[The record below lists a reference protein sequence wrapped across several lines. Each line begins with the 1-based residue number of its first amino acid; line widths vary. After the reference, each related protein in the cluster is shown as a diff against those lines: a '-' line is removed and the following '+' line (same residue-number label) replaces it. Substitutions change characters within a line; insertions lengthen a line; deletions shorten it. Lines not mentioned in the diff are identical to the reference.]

1 MKKQLALLFSFVVIT
16 MSASAQKEYKLAKS
30 AGKINLNISG
40 AIVEGYSGNEIIFST
55 AKSENDVVDER
66 AKGLRVISGSGFAD
80 NTGMGID
87 VSEKGD
93 EINVNPV
100 RKGTRLGIITI
111 KVPQNIKIAFN
122 NTNTNQ
128 EELILKNLKNEIEVS
143 VSYNKIKLENN
154 SGPMNIKTLYGSVD
168 AIFSGEIKGPVSIVS
183 VYGYVDVSMP
193 ASTKANVE
201 LGTSYGNL
209 YAGEGFKIAVDKTT
223 TEKTDSDQAFTSK
236 SGLTKTVT
244 GGQVTT
250 INSVNGVG
258 LATTTG
264 FSSNGQGNIIS
275 INSYSNRDR
284 ETLKGKL
291 NGGGADMILKSNY
304 KNVYLRE
311 K

>member
-30 AGKINLNISG
+30 AGKLNLNISG

-223 TEKTDSDQAFTSK
+223 AEKTESDSK
-236 SGLTKTVT
+236 SGLTKTLT

-258 LATTTG
+258 LATTG
-264 FSSNGQGNIIS
+264 YSSNGQGNIIS

-291 NGGGADMILKSNY
+291 NGGGADVILKSNY

>member
-1 MKKQLALLFSFVVIT
+1 

-30 AGKINLNISG
+30 AGKLNLNISG
-40 AIVEGYSGNEIIFST
+40 AIVEGYNGNEIIFST

-66 AKGLRVISGSGFAD
+66 AKGLRVISGSGFVD

-111 KVPQNIKIAFN
+111 KVPQSIKIAFN

-209 YAGEGFKIAVDKTT
+209 YAGEGFKIAMDKNASEKTESSFPEGSIRALTT
-223 TEKTDSDQAFTSK
+223 TSQN
-236 SGLTKTVT
+236 
-244 GGQVTT
+244 
-250 INSVNGVG
+250 I
-258 LATTTG
+258 ATTTTG
-264 FSSNGQGNIIS
+264 YSSNGQGNIIS

-291 NGGGADMILKSNY
+291 NGGGADVILKSNY

>member
-1 MKKQLALLFSFVVIT
+1 MKKQLAVLFTLVAIT
-16 MSASAQKEYKLAKS
+16 ISASAQKEYKLAKS
-30 AGKINLNISG
+30 SGKLNLNIGG
-40 AIVEGYSGNEIIFST
+40 AIVEGYSGNEIIFSM

-100 RKGTRLGIITI
+100 RKGVLTGIVTI

-122 NTNTNQ
+122 NTNVNQ
-128 EELILKNLKNEIEVS
+128 DELILKNLKNEIEIS
-143 VSYNKIKLENN
+143 VSYTKIKLENN
-154 SGPMNIKTLYGSVD
+154 TGPMNVKTLYGSVD
-168 AIFSGEIKGPVSIVS
+168 AIFNGEIKGPVSIVS

-193 ASTKANVE
+193 ATTKANVE

-209 YAGEGFKIAVDKTT
+209 YAGEGFKIAVEKSTN
-223 TEKTDSDQAFTSK
+223 EKTESAGTINSVQ
-236 SGLTKTVT
+236 GLTKTT
-244 GGQVTT
+244 GY
-250 INSVNGVG
+250 
-258 LATTTG
+258 
-264 FSSNGQGNIIS
+264 S
-275 INSYSNRDR
+275 INSQGSVIGLNSYSSRDR

-291 NGGGADMILKSNY
+291 NGGGADVILKSNY

>member
-1 MKKQLALLFSFVVIT
+1 MKKQLALLFSVVIIT

-30 AGKINLNISG
+30 SGKLNLNISG

-66 AKGLRVISGSGFAD
+66 AKGLRVISGSGFID

-93 EINVNPV
+93 EINVNAV

-168 AIFSGEIKGPVSIVS
+168 AIFSSEIKGPVSIVS

-209 YAGEGFKIAVDKTT
+209 YAGEGFKIAVDKSTD
-223 TEKTDSDQAFTSK
+223 EKTESDSAFGSK
-236 SGLTKTVT
+236 LNLTKTLT
-244 GGQVTT
+244 GGQVAT
-250 INSVNGVG
+250 INSVQGVG
-258 LATTTG
+258 VATTSY
-264 FSSNGQGNIIS
+264 SSNGQGNIIS
-275 INSYSNRDR
+275 FNTYGRDR

-291 NGGGADMILKSNY
+291 NGGGADVILKSNY